1 MPFNPFKLV
10 NKDDVKKNV
19 LKLKKNNPQMTKE
32 ELCHI
37 IIERKARW
45 CAGTGAVT
53 ALPGVFPGVGT
64 LFAVLGGSA
73 LDLTAVSYLMAEMI
87 LEMSLVYGRNL
98 DIPAV
103 SKEAAWVFIS
113 AVGSDAAGKG
123 VSKAAVSQMSRQAFI
138 RILQDVT
145 ISLGIRVS
153 QRSLLKI
160 IPLLGAI
167 LSGGVN
173 YFICR
178 KVGNLALNHYRSSHP
193 EEWDGVTIDIK
204 KDI

>member
-19 LKLKKNNPQMTKE
+19 SRLQKENPQMTRE
-32 ELCHI
+32 ELCHLI
-37 IIERKARW
+37 IKKKARW
-45 CAGTGAVT
+45 CATTGAVT
-53 ALPGVFPGVGT
+53 ALPGVFPGLGT
-64 LFAVLGGSA
+64 LFAVLGGTA

-87 LEMSLVYGRNL
+87 LEMSVVYGRDL

-103 SKEAAWVFIS
+103 SREAAWVFIS

-123 VSKAAVSQMSRQAFI
+123 VSRAAVSQMSKQAFI
-138 RILQDVT
+138 KILQDVT

-160 IPLLGAI
+160 IPLLGTI
-167 LSGGVN
+167 ISGGVN

-178 KVGNLALNHYRSSHP
+178 KIGSLALSHYSTSHP
-193 EEWDGVTIDIK
+193 EEWNGVTIDL
-204 KDI
+204 